1 MSESAGLS
9 NAHVAVWQTCSAHA
23 SRNTLRRKALWAC
36 NCDNTWSRT
45 SRNHANTL
53 SHAHNL
59 TNYHLSRND
68 HNGDFKT
75 LPRNLQNNLLIMLTY
90 AGSIVTCFASIS
102 LLFWKF
108 VSLHAGTE
116 RCIFVTTQVTSIL
129 ASRTGKWYLNCQNWT
144 GGVLDSYVRRTTN
157 TSLSNHATYWHPMSW
172 TRLTSYHNLN
182 VALEEKKLHYLTG
195 MDRLMQRTTICQ
207 RIKKI
212 DPSRPV
218 FIRGGNISF

>member
-1 MSESAGLS
+1 
-9 NAHVAVWQTCSAHA
+9 
-23 SRNTLRRKALWAC
+23 
-36 NCDNTWSRT
+36 
-45 SRNHANTL
+45 
-53 SHAHNL
+53 
-59 TNYHLSRND
+59 
-68 HNGDFKT
+68 
-75 LPRNLQNNLLIMLTY
+75 MLTY
-90 AGSIVTCFASIS
+90 AGSIVTCFTSIS

-207 RIKKI
+207 RIKKN
-212 DPSRPV
+212 RPV
-218 FIRGGNISF
+218 EACFYKRGQHFVLIIIIIIFFLPQERKNDFHLKLRKVLLLVIIKMFRPGVAFLTWSPIHSLTHYHFRLFFNCNYRCKLEPYQWVSKVA